1 MLERIRE
8 GSQGVGAKIILGLV
22 IITFALAGVGSYLN
36 ANSDQP
42 VASVNGEDIG
52 QASLERAYQ
61 NERARMEQQYGD
73 AFTDMMADSEY
84 MRSFR
89 RNLLDRLIADKLVE
103 QAAEELGLR
112 VSDQQVKQ
120 AILDTPSFQI
130 AGVFNNDRYQAILR
144 QNALQPKDFRDTLR
158 QDLTR
163 QQVVS
168 AVLGSEFSLD
178 SESQLA
184 YRLQQQT
191 RDLGY
196 LPIPANTFR
205 KEVEVS
211 DEELKAF
218 YQANISQFD
227 TEEKVSLRY
236 VELEVEDLLPGVE
249 VSETELEEY
258 YQLNAEQYRSE
269 EERRASHILLEVD
282 DGNAGQQM
290 ALAQELR
297 QRLLNGEDFAAL
309 AQEYSADTFS
319 AENGGDLDWF
329 GREVMDPDFEEA
341 TFALQ
346 QEGDISEPVTTE
358 FGIHLIKLTG
368 IKPEEVQ
375 SLDEVR
381 DEITAQVKRDKA
393 VAEFYDLHE
402 QIARVAFE
410 MPDNL
415 DEVAELAGQP
425 VQTTSLFSRTD
436 APERFASNQ
445 MLNVAFSAELIED
458 RVNSDVIDVSS
469 EHLVVMRVDEHQPQR
484 TRALD
489 EVEPMIYEQL
499 QTQKAQQAARNW
511 AKEIL
516 GHYRS
521 GEAETAE
528 EKLAQMSLNWEEY
541 EAQMRYGAS
550 LPPAVIEEAFRLSAQ
565 QNENM
570 AVVNTND
577 GNVAIVRVDQI
588 HNADDAEP
596 AMLGQLSEQLSEGRG
611 QRVYMDFID
620 ALKEDADI
628 EVYAVQPQ
636 PADY

>member
-8 GSQGVGAKIILGLV
+8 GSQGLGAKIILGLV

-36 ANSDQP
+36 ATSDQP
-42 VASVNGEDIG
+42 VATVNGDEIG
-52 QASLERAYQ
+52 QSSLERAYQ

-158 QDLTR
+158 RDLTR
-163 QQVVS
+163 QQVVT

-178 SESQLA
+178 SESQQA

-196 LPIPANTFR
+196 LSIPASAFGQ
-205 KEVEVS
+205 EVDVS
-211 DEELKAF
+211 DEEINAF
-218 YQANISQFD
+218 YQANIASFD
-227 TEEKVSLRY
+227 TQEKVSLRY
-236 VELEVEDLLPGVE
+236 VELEVEDLLSDAE

-282 DGNAGQQM
+282 DDNAEEQM

-297 QRLLNGEDFAAL
+297 QRLQDGEDFAAL
-309 AQEYSADTFS
+309 AEEYSDDTFS

-368 IKPEEVQ
+368 IKPEQVQ
-375 SLDEVR
+375 SLEELR

-415 DEVAELAGQP
+415 DEVAQLAGQP
-425 VQTTSLFSRTD
+425 VQSTSLFSRTD
-436 APERFASNQ
+436 APELFSSNQ
-445 MLNVAFSAELIED
+445 MMNAAFSAELIED

-469 EHLVVMRVDEHQPQR
+469 EHLVVMRVGEHQPQR

-499 QTQKAQQAARNW
+499 QAQKAQQAARDW

-516 GHYRS
+516 GDYQS
-521 GEAETAE
+521 GETDAAE
-528 EKLAQMSLNWEEY
+528 EKLAQMSLSWEEY

-565 QNENM
+565 QNDNM

-577 GNVAIVRVDQI
+577 GNVALVRVDQI
-588 HNADDAEP
+588 HTADDAEP

-611 QRVYMDFID
+611 QRVYMDFIE

-628 EVYAVQPQ
+628 EVYAVQPE
-636 PADY
+636 PAQY

>member
-8 GSQGVGAKIILGLV
+8 GSQGLGAKIILGLV

-36 ANSDQP
+36 AKSDQP

-73 AFTDMMADSEY
+73 AFTDMMADSDY

-103 QAAEELGLR
+103 QTAEELGLR

-144 QNALQPKDFRDTLR
+144 QNGLQPKGFRDTLR

-163 QQVVS
+163 QQVVA

-196 LPIPANTFR
+196 LSVPASAFR
-205 KEVEVS
+205 QQVAVS
-211 DEELKAF
+211 DEEIDAF
-218 YQANISQFD
+218 YQANISSFD
-227 TEEKVSLRY
+227 TQEKVSLRY
-236 VELEVEDLLPGVE
+236 VELEVEDLLSVVE

-258 YQLNAEQYRSE
+258 YQLNADQYRSE
-269 EERRASHILLEVD
+269 EERRVSHILLEAD
-282 DGNAGQQM
+282 DENAEQQM

-297 QRLLNGEDFAAL
+297 QRLQDGEDFAAL

-368 IKPEEVQ
+368 IKPEQVE
-375 SLDEVR
+375 SLEQVR
-381 DEITAQVKRDKA
+381 DEIFAQVQRDKA
-393 VAEFYDLHE
+393 VAEFYSLHE
-402 QIARVAFE
+402 QIAQVAFE

-415 DEVAELAGQP
+415 EQVAELAGQS
-425 VQTTSLFSRTD
+425 VQSTALFSRAD
-436 APERFASNQ
+436 APELFDSNQ
-445 MLNVAFSAELIED
+445 MLNIAFSAELIED
-458 RVNSDVIDVSS
+458 RVNSEVVDVSS
-469 EHLVVMRVDEHQPQR
+469 EHLLVMRVDQHQPQK

-499 QTQKAQQAARNW
+499 QAQKAQQAARNW
-511 AKEIL
+511 ANEVL
-516 GHYRS
+516 DHYQS
-521 GEAETAE
+521 GESDAAE

-550 LPPAVIEEAFRLSAQ
+550 LPPAVIEEAFRLPAQ
-565 QNENM
+565 QGNNM

-577 GNVAIVRVDQI
+577 GNVAMVRVDQI
-588 HNADDAEP
+588 HRAEDAAP

-611 QRVYMDFID
+611 QRLYMDFIE

-628 EVYAVQPQ
+628 EVYAVQAE
-636 PADY
+636 PAQY